1 MHDVFKRL
9 TKHLEPD
16 TSIPSAVMLGKDGYN
31 AVPFASENFHAIPSA
46 TPATMAFIDGG
57 NAELSSGPNFS
68 LHFIRTAAVIGKKI
82 VQEEA
87 FCLVRAVQENGKL
100 VYRTELLG
108 IEGIRLPTI
117 DLYEPSLAEGN
128 HRVQPSRVAELARTL
143 AELRLAAWVMPEL
156 PKGAFLVRDG
166 DLHAHTLYEQ
176 NSLRELYERA
186 RIQGVTVAGVSK
198 TSMLLMD
205 TGHGALPFLMAKGP
219 VTAWYYHPIAT
230 STRPDHQA
238 SVCVAKLHARAR
250 HAFRIDIHDEHLPF
264 LQDLMVQLATESQ
277 DAAFLGYPYGLT
289 EADRYARISED
300 ERALLRAKIEV
311 FFGQLKAQE
320 ASLNAHDA
328 LNKAV

>member
-1 MHDVFKRL
+1 MQDVFKRL

-16 TSIPSAVMLGKDGYN
+16 TSVPTAVMLGKEGY
-31 AVPFASENFHAIPSA
+31 ATVPFALEHFHAIE
-46 TPATMAFIDGG
+46 PAAPGTIAFIDGG
-57 NAELSSGPNFS
+57 NAELSSGANFS

-82 VQEEA
+82 IQEEA
-87 FCLVRAVQENGKL
+87 FCLVRAIQENGTL

-117 DLYEPSLAEGN
+117 DVYEPSLAEGN

-166 DLHAHTLYEQ
+166 DLHGHTIYEQ
-176 NSLRELYERA
+176 NALRELYERA
-186 RIQGVTVAGVSK
+186 RMQGVTVAGVSK
-198 TSMLLMD
+198 TSTLLMD
-205 TGHGALPFLMAKGP
+205 TGHGALAYLLAKGP
-219 VTAWYYHPIAT
+219 STAWLYHPIAS

-238 SVCVAKLHARAR
+238 SVGVAKLHARAN

-264 LQDLMVQLATESQ
+264 LNALLAQLAVESQ

-289 EADRYARISED
+289 EADRYARVSED
-300 ERALLRAKIEV
+300 ERQLLRAKIEV

-320 ASLNAHDA
+320 ASQNAHDA